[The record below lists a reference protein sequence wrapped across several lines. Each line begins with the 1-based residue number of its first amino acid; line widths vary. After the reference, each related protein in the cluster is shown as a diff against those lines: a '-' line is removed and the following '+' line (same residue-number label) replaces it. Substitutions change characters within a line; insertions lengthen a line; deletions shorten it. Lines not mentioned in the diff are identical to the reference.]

1 MNYNIRSTDPQ
12 ATVQGRTF
20 AVRATYNGGMT
31 GAPEIMLVE
40 KRNGD
45 WVSVGQGSE
54 VLLFGSNFDAEEGTV
69 AFLKKVVDWL
79 NTNFARLIGS
89 AVNPVVPAGSLYG
102 DGGRIDQAI
111 QRIQLVVT
119 GDTIAAKL

>member
-40 KRNGD
+40 KRNGGQ
-45 WVSVGQGSE
+45 SVGENSQSL
-54 VLLFGSNFDAEEGTV
+54 VLIGTDFDTEEGTV
-69 AFLKKVVDWL
+69 NFLKKVVDWL
-79 NTNFARLIGS
+79 NTNFTRLLGIP
-89 AVNPVVPAGSLYG
+89 ATAPVPAGALYG
-102 DGGRIDQAI
+102 DGGRVDTAI
-111 QRIQLVVT
+111 QRIRLVVT
-119 GDTIAAKL
+119 GDTIVAKL